1 MPNSKPLIKCIIV
14 DDEPLAREVVRGY
27 VEQTPILQLQAEFGN
42 AVDAHHFLNENN
54 IDLIFLD
61 IRMPKLNGTDL
72 LRSLRHPP
80 KVIFTTAHKEYA
92 ADGFELDAVDY
103 LLKPIRFER
112 FLRAIS
118 KAFPEREQVLS
129 DTPEDGHYESENT
142 NAGFIYLRADRKM
155 IRVEL
160 DDIVYIESAKDYIKV
175 VMSNGVLTVRQTITS
190 IESMLNPKKFLRIHR
205 SFIVGARH
213 IKSYNHEL
221 VFVGKTE
228 LPIGKNYRNDFAA
241 LL

>member
-1 MPNSKPLIKCIIV
+1 MPNNKPLIKCIIV
-14 DDEPLAREVVRGY
+14 DDEPLAREVIRGY
-27 VEQTPILQLQAEFGN
+27 VEQTPVLQLQAEFGN
-42 AVDAHHFLNENN
+42 AVDAHMFLNENS
-54 IDLIFLD
+54 IDLMFLD
-61 IRMPKLNGTDL
+61 IRMPQLNGTDL
-72 LRSLRHPP
+72 LRSLRHAP
-80 KVIFTTAHKEYA
+80 KVIFTTAYKEYA

-118 KAFPEREQVLS
+118 KAFPEREHLSLAS
-129 DTPEDGHYESENT
+129 DT
-142 NAGFIYLRADRKM
+142 NAEHSTDSGFIYLKADRKM

-160 DDIVYIESAKDYIKV
+160 DDIIYIESAKDYIKV

-228 LPIGKNYRNDFAA
+228 LPIGKNYRNDFAS
-241 LL
+241 LLQ